1 MRKSTALIAAVLMA
15 CLEFPA
21 WARVEDYGN
30 HYHTHVGRG
39 GYHGPEVDR
48 RGGPGWAGVI
58 AGGILG
64 AAAGLALSHAA
75 PPVVVEPPPVYVPP
89 PVVGTVVPDLPPG
102 CYSVPAYNGVPVYN
116 CGNVYYQPFWDGG
129 AYMYEVVPVP

>member
-1 MRKSTALIAAVLMA
+1 MKKSTALIAIVLMA

-21 WARVEDYGN
+21 SARVEDYGPRVE
-30 HYHTHVGRG
+30 TRVGRG
-39 GYHGPEVDR
+39 RYFGPAVDR
-48 RGGPGWAGVI
+48 RRGPGWAGVI

-75 PPVVVEPPPVYVPP
+75 PPVVVAP
-89 PVVGTVVPDLPPG
+89 PVVGTVVPALPG
-102 CYSVPAYNGVPVYN
+102 DCYTVPAYNGVPIYN
-116 CGNVYYQPFWDGG
+116 CGNVYYQPFWQGG